1 MSNEQ
6 KMISIAPIPLS
17 KLTAVINN
25 FISITITHL
34 NKLSVKGEEK
44 LSEFDNKL
52 NDLDAMTTLLEAKLF
67 SLPDNIT
74 SNYPPLEPINLDDLI
89 PIPIV
94 IPQPQEHPPEP
105 PQPDGVPQNGSQIDE
120 QPGEGP
126 NTEGTNKENLSP
138 EEDLEN
144 FLNQNEELR
153 SLYKMIKV
161 GVPLMGVRNKGNSNG
176 FDMDLVE
183 EMIEKV
189 KKVNPNIS

>member
-17 KLTAVINN
+17 KLTVVINN
-25 FISITITHL
+25 FIANTITHL

-74 SNYPPLEPINLDDLI
+74 SNYPPLEPINLDDI
-89 PIPIV
+89 IQID
-94 IPQPQEHPPEP
+94 IQQPPENPTEP
-105 PQPDGVPQNGSQIDE
+105 PKPDEDSQDVSKKDE
-120 QPGEGP
+120 QPEKGP
-126 NTEGTNKENLSP
+126 DTKEANKEDLSP

-144 FLNQNEELR
+144 FLNQNEELK

-161 GVPLMGVRNKGNSNG
+161 GVPLMGVRNKGQSNG
-176 FDMDLVE
+176 IDMDLVE
-183 EMIEKV
+183 EMIEKA
-189 KKVNPNIS
+189 KKVNPSLS

>member
-25 FISITITHL
+25 FISNTITHL

-74 SNYPPLEPINLDDLI
+74 SNYPPLEPINLDDL
-89 PIPIV
+89 
-94 IPQPQEHPPEP
+94 
-105 PQPDGVPQNGSQIDE
+105 
-120 QPGEGP
+120 
-126 NTEGTNKENLSP
+126 
-138 EEDLEN
+138 
-144 FLNQNEELR
+144 
-153 SLYKMIKV
+153 
-161 GVPLMGVRNKGNSNG
+161 
-176 FDMDLVE
+176 VE